1 LEFQSYSIA
10 HTNNQNN
17 QNNQNNTEFQHYK
30 PKTNNME
37 SITQTFTPEQIAAIR
52 AVIGITK
59 EKLVQL
65 VDADYTSDSESESG
79 SGSGS
84 DSGCEET
91 RVKRRRGRP
100 MKVRTA
106 EELAAR
112 EASNTRGRG
121 RPKVER
127 TPEQLVAIANAV
139 AAKESRKKA
148 REAKILEREAAEAMK
163 KKLRDERQA
172 KAAQKAIEKAERSIA
187 AKAKRIEIYQKMC
200 ADAEAYKA
208 KWDL

>member
-1 LEFQSYSIA
+1 
-10 HTNNQNN
+10 
-17 QNNQNNTEFQHYK
+17 
-30 PKTNNME
+30 MD

-79 SGSGS
+79 S

-91 RVKRRRGRP
+91 RVKRHRGRP
-100 MKVRTA
+100 KKVRTA
-106 EELAAR
+106 EEIAAR

-148 REAKILEREAAEAMK
+148 REAKIREREAAEVMK

-172 KAAQKAIEKAERSIA
+172 KAAQKAIEKAERAIA
-187 AKAKRIEIYQKMC
+187 AKSKRIEIYQAMC

>member
-1 LEFQSYSIA
+1 
-10 HTNNQNN
+10 
-17 QNNQNNTEFQHYK
+17 
-30 PKTNNME
+30 ME
-37 SITQTFTPEQIAAIR
+37 SIIQTFTPKQIAAIR
-52 AVIGITK
+52 VVIGITK
-59 EKLVQL
+59 EKLVEL
-65 VDADYTSDSESESG
+65 VDADYTSESESESE
-79 SGSGS
+79 SGS

-100 MKVRTA
+100 KKVRTA
-106 EELAAR
+106 EEIAAR

-121 RPKVER
+121 RPKLER

-139 AAKESRKKA
+139 VAKESRKKA
-148 REAKILEREAAEAMK
+148 REAKILEREAAEVIK

-187 AKAKRIEIYQKMC
+187 AKAKRIEIYQTMC